1 MLRKRVNKIVIVVP
15 LLVVLVALDTVQVLE
30 GLPLLV
36 IGLVLAALLT
46 GRLRAWLHRTGR
58 ANLAMLPFTAAALAL
73 LLAFCRGRNL
83 SQLILL
89 GTTLGVVFS
98 VLMAALSGIGEAGK
112 RGLKGVVEFVGL
124 AGVGIAIGLA
134 LSLVFLLEEVGS
146 LGGTSLAGP

>member
-1 MLRKRVNKIVIVVP
+1 MLRKRVNKIVVVVP
-15 LLVVLVALDTVQVLE
+15 LLVVLVALDTVRVLE

-36 IGLVLAALLT
+36 IGLVLALLLT
-46 GRLRAWLHRTGR
+46 NRLRGWLHGTGR

-89 GTTLGVVFS
+89 GATLGVVFS
-98 VLMAALSGIGEAGK
+98 VLMAALSGIGEASK
-112 RGLKGVVEFVGL
+112 RGVRGVVEFLGF
-124 AGVGIAIGLA
+124 AGVGLAIGLA